1 MRRVWPESEDLL
13 ADLTMSIPL
22 TPGSEDTLR
31 QSTALLTD
39 TVSDHLTLPTGVRPR
54 PRPVDCHDVLCV
66 AGVLPHPAGPVH
78 GQPVALPVA
87 GAVGA
92 GEAGDACHSVPSNP
106 TSSKIRARS
115 IRNQ

>member
-1 MRRVWPESEDLL
+1 MRRVWRESEDLL
-13 ADLTMSIPL
+13 ADLTMSIPP
-22 TPGSEDTLR
+22 TPGSEDTLGQR
-31 QSTALLTD
+31 TALLTD
-39 TVSDHLTLPTGVRPR
+39 TVSDHLTRPAGVRPG
-54 PRPVDCHDVLCV
+54 PGPVDCHDVLSV
-66 AGVLPHPAGPVH
+66 AGVLPQPAGPVH

-106 TSSKIRARS
+106 TRSKIRAKF